1 MIRIGKTIQIAF
13 LALVG
18 VWGVNAS
25 AQQTATL
32 YFLENAPMR
41 HYINPAFQPVSR
53 FYLGVPI
60 LGYTGLWAGNNSL
73 SVSDLV
79 YNSPEGN
86 AIWALHPDGD
96 KDRLYG
102 RLRAVTMVDA
112 DIRLNLFQMG
122 WRYGESY
129 WHIFADE
136 RINVRGGLPRD
147 LFRFALYGME
157 DLNGV
162 NSYNLKAAQLQ
173 GNIYTELGLG
183 YSRSINEQWHIGAKL
198 KALLGTAFVSSVQER
213 MDLTLSPDEWNL
225 NGNGQ
230 LNIAMP
236 NGIVK
241 YPEQIEN
248 IAQITATTPQINSV
262 QDVLN
267 LLKPS
272 GVGGAIDLGVEYT
285 PFEMLSVSASVVD
298 LGLIKWKGKAYK
310 YSIDGTYDGLGT
322 IPYETIQNGSVM
334 DTVNSRL
341 QAIMSDALVD
351 NGSANS
357 FLRMISPKMNIAV
370 EGRFWENRVGVG
382 LVSQTGFIN
391 ANAYEELTLGVS
403 FRPSDWFN
411 LAGSYSFVNGRWAS
425 VGAGLSL
432 GASVVNLTLAADYV
446 PFSYAQY
453 QGVACVPYKVK
464 GLNLAFGLN
473 LVIPDKKVRDA
484 DHDGVQNKFDLCPNT
499 PLLVPVDKD
508 GCPLDSDGDG
518 VVDYLDQCPN
528 TPAEAYATVDEF
540 GCPAD
545 TDGDGVPDYL
555 DKCPDTPKEAYGMVD
570 ASGCP
575 LDTDMDGVPDYLDE
589 CPETPRQAYGFVDE
603 KGCLKDTD
611 GDGVP
616 DYLDRCNDT
625 PVEAYATIDEYGCPK
640 DTDGD
645 GVPDYLDKC
654 PDTPAEAKGML
665 DEYGCPKDTDGDS
678 VPDYLDKCPTVP
690 GTIEN
695 DGCPEIKKEVRSLFT
710 KAMQGIQFETGKAV
724 IKKSS
729 YAILKQIAKVFIDNP
744 TYQVE
749 IQGHTDNVGN
759 KDMNLQL
766 SEKRANAVRDFLI
779 KEGVDANR
787 MTAVGYGDTCPV
799 ASNKTSKGRAQNRR
813 VEFVVSF
820 EQISYETVDMY
831 GNPIQNSTTDS
842 IQAVP
847 ADSVEVK

>member
-1 MIRIGKTIQIAF
+1 MIRMSKKIWISF
-13 LALVG
+13 FALLTA
-18 VWGVNAS
+18 WGVNTQ
-25 AQQTATL
+25 AQQVSTL

-41 HYINPAFQPVSR
+41 HYINPAFQPVGS
-53 FYLGVPI
+53 FYLGIPV

-79 YNSPEGN
+79 YKSPDGS

-96 KDRLYG
+96 KDQLYR
-102 RLRAVTMVDA
+102 RLRQVTMVDA
-112 DIRLNLFQMG
+112 DVRLNLFQAG
-122 WRYGESY
+122 WQYGESY
-129 WHIFADE
+129 WHIFVDE

-162 NSYNLKAAQLQ
+162 NSYNLKAAQLE

-183 YSRSINEQWHIGAKL
+183 YARSINEHWHIGAKV
-198 KALLGTAFVSSVQER
+198 KALLGTAFVSSVQNR
-213 MDLTLSPDEWNL
+213 MDLTLSPDEWNI
-225 NGNGQ
+225 NGNGK

-236 NGIVK
+236 DGVVE
-241 YPEQIEN
+241 YPEQINN
-248 IAQITATTPQINSV
+248 IGQIRPMPLQINSA

-272 GVGGAIDLGVEYT
+272 GGGGSVDLGFEYT
-285 PFEMLSVSASVVD
+285 PFDMLSVSASVVD
-298 LGLIKWKGKAYK
+298 LGWISWKGKSYK
-310 YSIDGTYDGLGT
+310 YSVDGTYDGVGT
-322 IPYETIQNGSVM
+322 LPYETIQDGTIM
-334 DTVNSRL
+334 DTITSRF
-341 QAIMSDALVD
+341 QAILADALVD
-351 NGSANS
+351 EGSANS
-357 FLRMISPKMNIAV
+357 FSRMISPKMNIAV

-382 LVSQTGFIN
+382 LLSQTGFIN

-403 FRPSDWFN
+403 LRPVNWFN
-411 LAGSYSFVNGRWAS
+411 FAGSYSFVNGRWAS

-432 GASVVNLTLAADYV
+432 GSSVLNLTLAADYV

-473 LVIPDKKVRDA
+473 LVVGKKVKDA
-484 DHDGVQNKFDLCPNT
+484 DYDGVLNKFDLCPNT
-499 PLLVPVDKD
+499 PMLVPVDKD

-555 DKCPDTPKEAYGMVD
+555 DKCPDTPQEAYGMVD
-570 ASGCP
+570 AFGCP

-625 PVEAYATIDEYGCPK
+625 PAEAYATIDEYGCPK

-654 PDTPAEAKGML
+654 PDTPAEARGL
-665 DEYGCPKDTDGDS
+665 VDEFGCPRDTDGDS
-678 VPDYLDKCPTVP
+678 IPDYLDKCPTVP

-710 KAMQGIQFETGKAV
+710 KAMKGIQFETGKAV

-729 YAILKQIAKVFIDNP
+729 NTILKQIAQVFIENP

-749 IQGHTDNVGN
+749 IQGHTDNVG
-759 KDMNLQL
+759 KADFNLQL
-766 SEKRANAVRDFLI
+766 SEKRANAVREFLI
-779 KEGVDANR
+779 NEGVEAER
-787 MTAVGYGDTCPV
+787 MKAVGYGDTKPI
-799 ASNKTSKGRAQNRR
+799 ASNKSSKGRAENRR
-813 VEFVVSF
+813 VEFVISF
-820 EQISYETVDMY
+820 EQVSYETVDMY
-831 GNPIQNSTTDS
+831 GNPIHHNTTDS
-842 IQAVP
+842 IP
-847 ADSVEVK
+847 AAQTDSVNVK